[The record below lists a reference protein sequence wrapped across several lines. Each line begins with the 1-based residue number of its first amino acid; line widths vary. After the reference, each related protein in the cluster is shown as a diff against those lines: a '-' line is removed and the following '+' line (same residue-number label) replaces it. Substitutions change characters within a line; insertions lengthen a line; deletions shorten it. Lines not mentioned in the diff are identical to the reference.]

1 MRPRVLAVRLDSMGD
16 VLLTGPAVRAMA
28 TERDVVYLA
37 GPAGAPAAALLPG
50 VAKVEVFSA
59 PWILA
64 DPPPVDLP
72 TIRSLVQRLRR
83 MELEAAVVLTSSHQ
97 SPLPFALLGRLAGIP
112 WIGGISVDYAGGLL
126 DVRIPGDPDLHEV
139 ERNLLVARA
148 GGAALAA
155 DDDGALRVQLRDR
168 DGPRLMEAVD
178 YVVVHP
184 GADAPARTWPPARWA
199 ELVDRMSRRGWPV
212 IVTGSRA
219 EASLCA
225 GVCGDNEHA
234 YSLAGATDV
243 ATLARVLA
251 GAAAVICGNTGPAHL
266 AAAVGTPV
274 VTLFAPTVPARR
286 WHPWMV
292 PHVLLGDQS
301 VPCAGCR
308 SRECPLPVQS
318 CLDGVSTQ
326 AALDAMESVMRDR
339 WPATS
344 GAPA

>member
-1 MRPRVLAVRLDSMGD
+1 VLAVRLDSMGD
-16 VLLTGPAVRAMA
+16 VLLTGPAVRALA

-37 GPAGAPAAALLPG
+37 GPAGASAAALLPG

-72 TIRSLVQRLRR
+72 TVRSLVQRLRR
-83 MELEAAVVLTSSHQ
+83 MALEAAVVFTSSHQ
-97 SPLPFALLGRLAGIP
+97 SPLPFALLARLAGIP

-126 DVRIPGDPDLHEV
+126 DVRIPGDPDVHEV

-148 GGAALAA
+148 AGAAPAA
-155 DDDGALRVQLRDR
+155 DDDGALRVQLGRRD
-168 DGPRLMEAVD
+168 DPRPAEAVD

-199 ELVDRMSRRGWPV
+199 ELVDRIAQRGRPV
-212 IVTGSRA
+212 IVTGSRT

-225 GVCGDNEHA
+225 EVCGGNHHA
-234 YSLAGATDV
+234 HSLAGATD
-243 ATLARVLA
+243 ARTLAHVLA
-251 GAAAVICGNTGPAHL
+251 GAGVVICGNTGPAHL
-266 AAAVGTPV
+266 AATVGTPI

-286 WHPWMV
+286 WYPWMV

-308 SRECPLPVQS
+308 SRQCQLPVQI
-318 CLDGVSTQ
+318 CLDGISTQ
-326 AALDAMESVMRDR
+326 AALDAMESVTRDR
-339 WPATS
+339 LPAAS
-344 GAPA
+344 GASA